1 MAVLLSD
8 LYENIKN
15 QDVTLVAGERGM
27 GNVVRWL
34 HMVESN
40 AISSFLD
47 GQEIAFTTG
56 VGLNRDETLLD
67 LVKANNEHKASGMV
81 INIGPFI
88 KEVPKDVIDYC
99 NKEGF
104 PLFTVPWRVHMAEIM
119 RSICYIIT
127 DSDKY
132 NLELSSAVKNA
143 IFFSNQEELYVP
155 QLERNNFL
163 PTWTYCIT
171 VVEIM
176 ENGEKVS
183 EEKLQRYLKN
193 MENYMI
199 FSRKKTFVFELG
211 GNIVLLF
218 AGYAE
223 TMVKKTVTDMLKRC
237 NFQKEQCYIGI
248 GRATPNA
255 QNIGKSYRQA
265 CQVLKLQKNTQN
277 DKGVVAY
284 QDLGIYTLLMDIEN
298 EDVIN
303 EYYAETI
310 QKLVEYDKLNQTNY
324 CEVLQ
329 CYLEHSGSVKE
340 TAEAMFVHRNTINY
354 KINKIEEMLNC
365 DLSELDTRLL
375 YSIAFMLKR
384 IM

>member
-127 DSDKY
+127 ESDKY

-223 TMVKKTVTDMLKRC
+223 AMVKETVTDMLKRC

>member
-8 LYENIKN
+8 LYESIKN

-127 DSDKY
+127 ESDKY

-354 KINKIEEMLNC
+354 KINKVEEMLNC

>member
-127 DSDKY
+127 ESDKY

-223 TMVKKTVTDMLKRC
+223 AMVKKTVTDMLKRC